1 MIEQN
6 DPDWLLLV
14 EEALGSVGYAVV
26 TGFIPE
32 ALLERLTPALYAAQ
46 RHIEQC
52 IGRTRL
58 ERAGERG
65 VLRLLPQFDPVF
77 TELLA
82 LPAMLQ
88 LVDHLL
94 EPTAILH
101 VQNGFILPPGKAD
114 AQSVF
119 QHRFHM
125 DFPRYLNGYL
135 ASVNVFLAV
144 DTFDADNGATL
155 VVPGTQ
161 QHAHAPS
168 ALYLQRKAQPLS
180 CPAGSAIVFD
190 STLWHAAGENRSPR
204 DRLAIN
210 HQFTRSWIKQQID
223 YCRALDTQQ
232 LISLPERTQQLLGY
246 YTRVVT
252 SLDEFY
258 QPEERRLYRRGQ
270 G

>member
-1 MIEQN
+1 MIELRH
-6 DPDWLLLV
+6 PDWLLLV
-14 EEALGSVGYAVV
+14 EEDLRAVGYAVV
-26 TGFIPE
+26 RDFVPQ
-32 ALLERLTPALYAAQ
+32 ALLARLPASMYDAQ
-46 RHIEQC
+46 RRIEAEV
-52 IGRTRL
+52 GRDRL

-65 VLRLLPQFDPVF
+65 VLRLLPRFDPVF

-82 LPAMLQ
+82 QPSLLA
-88 LVDHLL
+88 LVDRILG
-94 EPTAILH
+94 PTAILH
-101 VQNGFILPPGKAD
+101 LQNGFILPTGAAN
-114 AQSVF
+114 AQDIF
-119 QHRFHM
+119 QYRFHM

-144 DTFDADNGATL
+144 DDFKPDNGATL

-161 QHAHAPS
+161 QRPRMPDET
-168 ALYLQRKAQPLS
+168 YLQRRAQTLY

-190 STLWHAAGENRSPR
+190 STLWHAAGENRSGE

-223 YCRALDTQQ
+223 YCRALDGAQ
-232 LISLPERTQQLLGY
+232 LARLPERVRQLLGY

-252 SLDEFY
+252 SLDEYY
-258 QPEERRLYRRGQ
+258 QPEELRLYRKGQ